1 MEAVK
6 QHPIVVV
13 MGETG
18 SGKTTQIAQYLADG
32 GFAKD
37 GRGIAVSQP
46 RRVGAMAA
54 AKRVSE
60 ERGETLGDEV
70 AALHCSS
77 HVIGE
82 VGGVHYTV

>member
-1 MEAVK
+1 MSVASLLGQVDAVK
-6 QHPIVVV
+6 QHPCIVV

-18 SGKTTQIAQYLADG
+18 SGKTTQIAQYLADSS
-32 GFAKD
+32 FAAD

-54 AKRVSE
+54 AKRVAE

-70 AALHCSS
+70 HIWPGNS
-77 HVIGE
+77 
-82 VGGVHYTV
+82 